1 MPVNDIGTHPPYGT
15 AWNGLDDDGDWI
27 LWADE
32 FGWWD
37 DKNNDGNPADP
48 GEWGGVMLG
57 SGEWNGVVYSAGQIF
72 YPHEVLNE
80 GDGYPSWN
88 SEFETSVAGQWDAV
102 GIDEIHS
109 TAGMNEYEFVQ
120 TGLIDSNGDP
130 LISSQGNASNITD
143 LVLSPMNYG
152 NVWMQGIDFGITH
165 FINEKLILDGNVSWY
180 GTTEFYNVLTKKND
194 PINAPQWKWNANIK
208 WNLSMGNIIL
218 NFRHVDKFKWSDG
231 IWAGVIGPYNII
243 DLFYSYKFTNNLEL
257 NISALNLNN
266 DVHKE
271 LVGGANMGRQIVM
284 RFTSTF

>member
-1 MPVNDIGTHPPYGT
+1 
-15 AWNGLDDDGDWI
+15 
-27 LWADE
+27 
-32 FGWWD
+32 
-37 DKNNDGNPADP
+37 
-48 GEWGGVMLG
+48 
-57 SGEWNGVVYSAGQIF
+57 
-72 YPHEVLNE
+72 
-80 GDGYPSWN
+80 
-88 SEFETSVAGQWDAV
+88 
-102 GIDEIHS
+102 
-109 TAGMNEYEFVQ
+109 
-120 TGLIDSNGDP
+120 
-130 LISSQGNASNITD
+130 
-143 LVLSPMNYG
+143 MNYG